1 MNLTSGSRRSS
12 LRSARRIG
20 ACKAAV
26 RLLPITLAA
35 LAWAAP
41 GMVIAA
47 TPASG
52 TLTPETEG
60 LKISYMA
67 GPFTASNPAGLA
79 TDGPVCNAAAQCDSF
94 RLTITTPQDS
104 IYTRAKV
111 EVTWG
116 NAGSDYDI
124 YVYNGDIGN
133 RNGMIPADV
142 GESAGSTT
150 TETVTFDLTP
160 GTQVYT
166 VKTVPFAVTPG
177 ETDVVGTAELVTG
190 TPGGGGG
197 GGEDPGASCT
207 LPTGVSP

>member
-12 LRSARRIG
+12 LRPECRAG
-20 ACKAAV
+20 TCNAV
-26 RLLPITLAA
+26 ARLLPIALAA

-41 GMVIAA
+41 GAVMAA

-52 TLTPETEG
+52 TLTPDTEG
-60 LKISYMA
+60 RKISYMA

-116 NAGSDYDI
+116 NADSDYDI
-124 YVYNGDIGN
+124 YIYNGEIGN

-150 TETVTFDLTP
+150 TESVTFDIAP

-166 VKTVPFAVTPG
+166 VKTVPFTVVPG
-177 ETDVVGTAELVTG
+177 DTDVIGSAELLTG
-190 TPGGGGG
+190 TPGGGG

-207 LPTGVSP
+207 LPAGVSP